1 MVSWQTF
8 ISSLVMKLDFIS
20 QLSSKLKVESLDRSL
35 KIKQFTRAHNSNHVI
50 SRIQG
55 ILSMQSDHGSCIQQ
69 EYSDVTEVE
78 SVSRNSKHN
87 NWLQQRR
94 LQGYY
99 AGGIWN
105 WEKLNCWSLINQFG
119 NIFKKKK
126 QSFHVIH
133 DKTFDKEWNN
143 NPWWTH
149 SSIWIRDRWE
159 IDQNNEDNFI

>member
-1 MVSWQTF
+1 
-8 ISSLVMKLDFIS
+8 MKLDFIS

-87 NWLQQRR
+87 N
-94 LQGYY
+94 
-99 AGGIWN
+99 
-105 WEKLNCWSLINQFG
+105 
-119 NIFKKKK
+119 
-126 QSFHVIH
+126 
-133 DKTFDKEWNN
+133 
-143 NPWWTH
+143 
-149 SSIWIRDRWE
+149 
-159 IDQNNEDNFI
+159 